1 VTQRRWQQTV
11 AETLDRFIDGNEA
24 KQIVRRADYSAVPRE
39 FLGEVYLRI
48 MRSTRCQ
55 EEFPDAT
62 ETEVQKRVWALAPYH
77 LRNAVRQV
85 FTERSV
91 PKEIFRRDE
100 REDCEQVQI
109 EELVLALPEPLQ
121 SVVRLR
127 LASKTFTDIAAIK
140 GVAVG
145 TISRQF
151 QKAVQILR
159 ASVANN

>member
-1 VTQRRWQQTV
+1 MIERRWEQTV
-11 AETLDRFIDGNEA
+11 AEALDRFIDANIA
-24 KQIVRRADYSAVPRE
+24 RQIVRRADRLTAPRE

-48 MRSTRCQ
+48 VRSPRCQ
-55 EEFPDAT
+55 KEFPDAS
-62 ETEVQKRVWALAPYH
+62 ETEVQKRVWALAQFH

-85 FTERSV
+85 FIERSGS
-91 PKEIFRRDE
+91 KEIFRRDE
-100 REDCEQVQI
+100 REDCEQVQL
-109 EELVLALPEPLQ
+109 EELVRALPEPLQ

-127 LASKTFTDIAAIK
+127 LDSKTFTDIAAIK

-159 ASVANN
+159 ACVANN